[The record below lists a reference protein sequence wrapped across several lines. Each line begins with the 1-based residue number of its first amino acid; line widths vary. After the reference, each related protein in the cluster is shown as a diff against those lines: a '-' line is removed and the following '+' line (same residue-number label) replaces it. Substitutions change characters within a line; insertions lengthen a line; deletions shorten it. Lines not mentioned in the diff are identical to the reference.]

1 MLLLRFCHARLTYL
15 PHTLSF
21 QLFLS
26 AHPDQWLAMLG
37 AALWRDS
44 CGQELAVRT
53 TTSKEL
59 DPANK
64 QCMRSERIFPPA
76 VPGDDFSHTRHL
88 DCSPWRP

>member
-1 MLLLRFCHARLTYL
+1 MPLLRFCHARLTYL

-53 TTSKEL
+53 TISKEL
-59 DPANK
+59 DNNN
-64 QCMRSERIFPPA
+64 QQGTGSCQQA
-76 VPGDDFSHTRHL
+76 VHEVRADL
-88 DCSPWRP
+88 SPSCAWR